1 MSTFSMSLMSAEG
14 SPCSTTTRCR
24 LLCREPSC
32 RFCRARRGFGAVRSG
47 DVNGLERREACLDE
61 KFHFALVAESGD
73 HAAVSC
79 EIESREEQTAAFDE
93 FAFELELLLKEPQVS
108 RRGWRADYKNL
119 KIIL

>member
-32 RFCRARRGFGAVRSG
+32 PFCRARRGFGAVRSG

-61 KFHFALVAESGD
+61 NFHFALVAESGD
-73 HAAVSC
+73 HARPDALNPKNQRANTALPSLVLPFLRVLPA
-79 EIESREEQTAAFDE
+79 SRID
-93 FAFELELLLKEPQVS
+93 
-108 RRGWRADYKNL
+108 
-119 KIIL
+119 